1 MHVNLPLILLA
12 AAAAL
17 GLLLGSRFLRGR
29 RNPPMLIGLH
39 LLLGGAGLETLAM
52 MLRGAPDGTPA
63 PTGSLA
69 VMSAGM
75 LVLAMVCGLGA
86 PVLARYSKL
95 GANAT
100 VAVHASCAAGGIALL
115 IGWLQQGA

>member
-1 MHVNLPLILLA
+1 MHSHLPLFLLG

-17 GLLLGSRFLRGR
+17 GLLLGSQFLRGR

-52 MLRGAPDGTPA
+52 LLRGAPDGSPA
-63 PTGSLA
+63 PAGSLA
-69 VMSAGM
+69 VMSAGL
-75 LVLAMVCGLGA
+75 LVLAMVCGLSA
-86 PVLARYSKL
+86 PVLARYSRL

-100 VAVHASCAAGGIALL
+100 VAMHASLAAGGIALL
-115 IGWLQQGA
+115 IGWLVRT